1 MKGNTQSSAISL
13 KIPFFIPL
21 PSHTTV
27 LPHLSSSEQHL
38 DIHAYMDVL
47 ATSSNSKFHE
57 TFVHIICFIIF
68 L

>member
-13 KIPFFIPL
+13 KIPLFIPL

-27 LPHLSSSEQHL
+27 LPHLSPSEQHL
-38 DIHAYMDVL
+38 DIQDYMDVL
-47 ATSSNSKFHE
+47 ATSSNSQFQE
-57 TFVHIICFIIF
+57 TFFHTICFIIF